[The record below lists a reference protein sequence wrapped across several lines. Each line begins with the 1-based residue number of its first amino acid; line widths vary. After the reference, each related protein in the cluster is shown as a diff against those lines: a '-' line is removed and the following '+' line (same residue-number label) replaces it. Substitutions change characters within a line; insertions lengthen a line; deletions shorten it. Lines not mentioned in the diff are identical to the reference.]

1 MSQALVYVAVRSCAF
16 SPCFLVRQRKYGGI
30 CVSHW
35 YLTSGVL
42 VITLPPLRAARP
54 ARRTG
59 RPLRGGGAG
68 GGTERKEEEE
78 REG

>member
-42 VITLPPLRAARP
+42 VITLPPLLSSLP
-54 ARRTG
+54 
-59 RPLRGGGAG
+59 PLLSSLLTVTHTTSPLALMHP
-68 GGTERKEEEE
+68 
-78 REG
+78 